1 MDIGISSSC
10 FYPTLTEEAFKTV
23 GELGAKSAEIFFNSS
38 EELHGS
44 ILKRITDIKDY
55 YGIDVR
61 TIHPFTSFAEP
72 FMLFGGYERRVSE
85 AVEFYKRYFE
95 AACALGSEAVVIHG
109 GFRSQAADEAAY
121 FESFSRLCE
130 TAREY
135 GIFAAHETVVEKAGS
150 DIEFLKRLK
159 AFLGQ
164 DFKLII
170 DTKQCRRSKTDEYE
184 YIKLFGDDIIQIH
197 ISDYNESKDCIPPGE
212 GEYEFKKLFSSLK
225 SVGYNKSAVIELYS
239 WGFSDIAQIE
249 KSRIYLEN
257 IDRNC

>member
-38 EELHGS
+38 QELQGG
-44 ILKRITDIKDY
+44 ILKSIIKIKDY

-85 AVEFYKRYFE
+85 TVEFYKRYLE
-95 AACALGSEAVVIHG
+95 AACALGSEAIVIHG
-109 GFRSQAADEAAY
+109 GFSSQAADENAY
-121 FESFSRLCE
+121 LDSFARLCE
-130 TAREY
+130 VARSY
-135 GIFAAHETVVEKAGS
+135 GIFSAHETVVEKAGS
-150 DIEFLKRLK
+150 DIEFLKRMK
-159 AFLGQ
+159 AFLGR

-184 YIKLFGDDIIQIH
+184 LIKLFGSDIIQMH
-197 ISDYNESKDCIPPGE
+197 ISDYNDSKDCIPPGE
-212 GEYEFKKLFSSLK
+212 GECDFKKLFSALK
-225 SVGYNKSAVIELYS
+225 NAGYDKSAVIELYS
-239 WGFSDIAQIE
+239 WGFSNNAQIE

>member
-10 FYPTLTEEAFKTV
+10 FYPTLTEDSFETV
-23 GELGAKSAEIFFNSS
+23 GKLGAKSAEIFFNSS
-38 EELHGS
+38 EELHGAVLNKL
-44 ILKRITDIKDY
+44 IKIKDY

-95 AACALGSEAVVIHG
+95 TACNLGSEAVVIHG
-109 GFRSQAADEAAY
+109 GFSSQTEDENAY
-121 FESFSRLCE
+121 FESFARLCE
-130 TAREY
+130 AAREY
-135 GIFAAHETVVEKAGS
+135 GIFAAHETVVEKAGC
-150 DIEFLKRLK
+150 DIEFLKKMK
-159 AFLGQ
+159 AFLGR

-184 YIKLFGDDIIQIH
+184 FIRLFGSDIIQVH
-197 ISDYNESKDCIPPGE
+197 ISDYNKNKDCIPPGE
-212 GEYEFKKLFSSLK
+212 GECDFKKLFSALK
-225 SVGYNKSAVIELYS
+225 NVGYDKSAVIELYS